1 MNKMRVSAMGVM
13 MMGLLV
19 GCASDHILHMRDGST
34 VVVEG
39 KPHLDNA
46 TKMLIYTDA
55 TGRTQA
61 VNLDEVQGM
70 SRLKN

>member
-1 MNKMRVSAMGVM
+1 MNKMMASAMVLM
-13 MMGLLV
+13 MMGVLA
-19 GCASDHILHMRDGST
+19 GCTSDHILHMRDGST

>member
-1 MNKMRVSAMGVM
+1 M
-13 MMGLLV
+13 
-19 GCASDHILHMRDGST
+19 HMRDGST

-39 KPHLDNA
+39 KPHLDKA
-46 TKMLIYTDA
+46 SRMLVYTDA

-61 VNLDEVQGM
+61 VNLDEVKGM

>member
-1 MNKMRVSAMGVM
+1 MNKMMAGTIVLIA
-13 MMGLLV
+13 MGLLA
-19 GCASDHILHMRDGST
+19 GCSSDHILHMRDGST

-70 SRLKN
+70 SRVKN